1 MFRSTLDLGFL
12 GPVGQASV
20 VIIPHL
26 ITCVASTSPSLS
38 YLTIP
43 YSLTHQVPRLFRLE
57 SPRIDSPSPPF
68 LNCISSQSGLDNP
81 TPRHHNKTADPYS
94 HSHSWYIKTVY
105 WFSATD
111 TSLFSSSFFFFL
123 NHAPPP
129 PPLSFTPNSFGCP
142 RIHLPDLPMFYY
154 FTSRLLITTLRTTS
168 PPPSPVL
175 AQKQSVQKFSLL
187 AVDHRPS
194 QRRASKPPSVYTSH
208 AERDLPPPSDAFHLL
223 RSRSAYL
230 FEM

>member
-1 MFRSTLDLGFL
+1 MDLGFL

-168 PPPSPVL
+168 PPLPGLGAKAKCTKVFPSCR
-175 AQKQSVQKFSLL
+175 
-187 AVDHRPS
+187 RPS
-194 QRRASKPPSVYTSH
+194 ALPTASIKTAICIYVACGTRSSSTIRRLSPSQV
-208 AERDLPPPSDAFHLL
+208 AVR
-223 RSRSAYL
+223 L
-230 FEM
+230 FI

>member
-1 MFRSTLDLGFL
+1 MDLGFL

-111 TSLFSSSFFFFL
+111 TSLFSSSFFFFFSTML
-123 NHAPPP
+123 
-129 PPLSFTPNSFGCP
+129 PPLLPFRSHQILLVAHVFTFLTFQCF
-142 RIHLPDLPMFYY
+142 I
-154 FTSRLLITTLRTTS
+154 I
-168 PPPSPVL
+168 
-175 AQKQSVQKFSLL
+175 SLL
-187 AVDHRPS
+187 AFSLRP
-194 QRRASKPPSVYTSH
+194 
-208 AERDLPPPSDAFHLL
+208 
-223 RSRSAYL
+223 
-230 FEM
+230 